1 MDSKIDYSKY
11 SLEELIEVRK
21 SMDKEADPEGFNEV
35 NRLISELM
43 LGKNQYIESQHKPLG
58 CLAYVIGGMSF
69 IPLIGV
75 LFGIITII
83 WGFIAKNTKLK
94 LVGFAGIMS
103 TIILYGALGYMGFV
117 QEDGVY
123 DELRSTLTKTQLTSA
138 VQSIEFY
145 KVQNGAYPD
154 SLQTLQ
160 KSLPENSVVFLFD
173 TAQVSL
179 DEMKY
184 YYYKVINDHSY
195 HIRSY
200 GRDGLINTQDDV
212 LPAAIENVGLDIN
225 YQILG
230 D

>member
-11 SLEELIEVRK
+11 TLEELIEVRK
-21 SMDKEADPEGFNEV
+21 SMDKESSPESVIEV

-43 LGKNQYIESQHKPLG
+43 LGKNQYIESPHKPLG
-58 CLAYVIGGMSF
+58 CLAYVVGGMSF

-83 WGFIAKNTKLK
+83 WGFIVKNTKLK
-94 LVGFAGIMS
+94 LLGFAGIMS
-103 TIILYGALGYMGFV
+103 TIILYGVLGYMGFV

-123 DELRSTLTKTQLTSA
+123 DELRVSMAKTQLTGA
-138 VQSIEFY
+138 VQAIELY
-145 KVQNGAYPD
+145 RVQNGEYPD

-160 KSLPENSVVFLFD
+160 KSLPENSVVFLYD
-173 TAQVSL
+173 TTQVSL
-179 DEMKY
+179 DETKY
-184 YYYKVINDHSY
+184 YYYKVINENAY

-200 GRDGLINTQDDV
+200 GRDGIINTQDDV
-212 LPAAIENVGLDIN
+212 LPAAIENVGLDVN
-225 YQILG
+225 YQILS

>member
-11 SLEELIEVRK
+11 ALEELIEVRE
-21 SMDKEADPEGFNEV
+21 SMVKEANSESFNEV
-35 NRLISELM
+35 NRLITELM
-43 LGKNQYIESQHKPLG
+43 LDKNQNIESSGKPLG
-58 CLAYVIGGMSF
+58 CLAYTIGGMSF

-75 LFGIITII
+75 LFGIITIV
-83 WGFIAKNTKLK
+83 WGFVAKNTKLK
-94 LVGFAGIMS
+94 LVGLAGILL
-103 TIILYGALGYMGFV
+103 TVVLYGTIGYMGFV

-123 DELRSTLTKTQLTSA
+123 DELRVTMAKTQLTSA
-138 VQSIEFY
+138 VQAIELY
-145 KVQNGAYPD
+145 NVQNGEYPD

-173 TAQVSL
+173 SAQVSL

-200 GRDGLINTQDDV
+200 GRDGIINTQDDV
-212 LPAAIENVGLDIN
+212 LPSTIENIGLDVN

>member
-11 SLEELIEVRK
+11 TLEELIEVRK
-21 SMDKEADPEGFNEV
+21 NMDKEESPEDVIEV
-35 NRLISELM
+35 NRLIAELM
-43 LGKNQYIESQHKPLG
+43 LGKNQYIESPQKSLG
-58 CLAYVIGGMSF
+58 CLAYVVGGMSF

-83 WGFIAKNTKLK
+83 WGFIVKNTKLK
-94 LVGFAGIMS
+94 LLGFAGIMS
-103 TIILYGALGYMGFV
+103 TIILYGTLAYMGFV

-123 DELRSTLTKTQLTSA
+123 DELRSTLAKTQLTSA
-138 VQSIEFY
+138 VQAIEFY
-145 KVQNGAYPD
+145 KVQNGVYPD

-160 KSLPENSVVFLFD
+160 KSLPENSVAFLFD

-184 YYYKVINDHSY
+184 YYYKRINDHSY

-200 GRDGLINTQDDV
+200 GRDGIINTQDDV
-212 LPAAIENVGLDIN
+212 LPAAIENVGLDVD

-230 D
+230 N

>member
-11 SLEELIEVRK
+11 TLEELIEVRK
-21 SMDKEADPEGFNEV
+21 NLDTEANPENVIEV
-35 NRLISELM
+35 NRLIAELM
-43 LGKNQYIESQHKPLG
+43 LGKNKYIESPHKPLG
-58 CLAYVIGGMSF
+58 CLAYVVGGMSF

-83 WGFIAKNTKLK
+83 WGFIVKNTKLK
-94 LVGFAGIMS
+94 LLGFAGIMS
-103 TIILYGALGYMGFV
+103 TIILYGVLGYMGFV

-123 DELRSTLTKTQLTSA
+123 DELRVSMAKAQLTGA
-138 VQSIEFY
+138 VQAIELY
-145 KVQNGAYPD
+145 RVQNGEYPD

-160 KSLPENSVVFLFD
+160 KSLPENSVVFLYD
-173 TAQVSL
+173 TTQVSL
-179 DEMKY
+179 DETKY
-184 YYYKVINDHSY
+184 YYYKVINENAY

-200 GRDGLINTQDDV
+200 GRDGIINTQDDV
-212 LPAAIENVGLDIN
+212 LPAAIENVGLDVN

>member
-1 MDSKIDYSKY
+1 
-11 SLEELIEVRK
+11 
-21 SMDKEADPEGFNEV
+21 MDKESNPESFNEV
-35 NRLISELM
+35 NSLIAELM
-43 LGKNQYIESQHKPLG
+43 LGKNPYIESSDKPLG

-83 WGFIAKNTKLK
+83 WGFVAKNTKLK
-94 LVGFAGIMS
+94 LVGSAGILL
-103 TIILYGALGYMGFV
+103 TVVLYGTIGYMGFV

-123 DELRSTLTKTQLTSA
+123 DELRVTMAKTQLTSA
-138 VQSIEFY
+138 VQAIELY
-145 KVQNGAYPD
+145 KVQNGEYPD

-160 KSLPENSVVFLFD
+160 KSLPENSMVFLFD

-184 YYYKVINDHSY
+184 YYYKVINKNSY

-200 GRDGLINTQDDV
+200 GRDGIINTQDDV
-212 LPAAIENVGLDIN
+212 LPSAIENIGLDVN
-225 YQILG
+225 YQVLG